1 MSFDGNGG
9 GSILRSRDGLT
20 TRERIAGRA
29 HNGNVN
35 VRRVERKLAK
45 ITRQ

>member
-1 MSFDGNGG
+1 VSRDGNGG
-9 GSILRSRDGLT
+9 GSILRSRAGLT
-20 TRERIAGRA
+20 IRERIAGRA